1 MIKLRDASKR
11 YPLAA
16 YNGGGRTVV
25 DVGGVPVGDGSFT
38 VIAGPCA
45 AEAGESLYKTA
56 AAVRDAG
63 ASIFR
68 AGKYKQRTSPY
79 SFSGLGKDGLEL
91 LMKIK
96 EMYGI
101 PVVTELTSE
110 SRLKYYSGVDLIQI
124 GARNMQNFDLL
135 RAVGRQK
142 KPVLLK
148 RGFGCTVDELLLAA
162 EYILSGGNDAVILCE
177 RGIRTFE
184 SSSGATLDI
193 AAVPYLKRVTHLP
206 VIVDPSHAAGSADLV
221 APLALAAAA
230 AGADGV
236 MIECHYNPS
245 KALLD
250 ARQTITPDELRE
262 IVSKCAQIRKIIS

>member
-1 MIKLRDASKR
+1 MAKDKEASKR

-16 YNGGGRTVV
+16 YNGGERTVV
-25 DVGGVPVGDGSFT
+25 DVGGGAVGDGSFT

-45 AEAGESLYKTA
+45 ADAGESLYKTA
-56 AAVRDAG
+56 AAVRDVG

-68 AGKYKQRTSPY
+68 AGTYKQRTSPY

-110 SRLKYYSGVDLIQI
+110 SRLKYYSGVALIQI
-124 GARNMQNFDLL
+124 GARTMQNFDLL

-148 RGFGCTVDELLLAA
+148 RGFGGTVDELLLAA

-177 RGIRTFE
+177 RGIRTFVG
-184 SSSGATLDI
+184 SSGATLDI
-193 AAVPYLKRVTHLP
+193 AAVPYLKRITHLP

-230 AGADGV
+230 AGADGII
-236 MIECHYNPS
+236 IECHYNPS
-245 KALLD
+245 KAILD